1 LRNDEQNSEL
11 CIRVGHNIRIARE
24 SKSMTQ
30 KNLATLIG
38 STQSQIG
45 KYERG
50 EQDMSLSR
58 LIEISEALN
67 INTIDLLKQ

>member
-1 LRNDEQNSEL
+1 
-11 CIRVGHNIRIARE
+11 
-24 SKSMTQ
+24 MTQ
-30 KNLATLIG
+30 SDLATLIG
-38 STQSQIG
+38 SSQSQIG